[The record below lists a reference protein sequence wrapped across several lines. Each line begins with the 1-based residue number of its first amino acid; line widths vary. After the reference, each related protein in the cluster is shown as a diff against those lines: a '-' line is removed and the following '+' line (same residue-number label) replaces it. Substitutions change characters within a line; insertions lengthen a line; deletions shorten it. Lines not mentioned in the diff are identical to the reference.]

1 MATIYVSHT
10 GSNTSPYD
18 TKAKAANSIVTAAAA
33 SLAGD
38 TILLDH
44 THTGDNAVTAT
55 LLITLKSGAKL
66 ISWDFANDVQKPMG
80 VDAWLGHSSGTARA
94 VTIESEINAD
104 PTYIYGI
111 TLRNV
116 GSSSGVSAH
125 LQIGKPRTAGVST
138 TVIEDCY
145 LWLGNAH
152 ASARILIG
160 STSSNQ
166 FATVDVVRA
175 TLRFSNSGQYFL
187 PQGEIR
193 FTDCTLSTAGTV
205 PNTLAYNSSSSQNIT
220 MAGCDWSAIGAGSL
234 LGGGTGAG
242 VSYLLTDC
250 KLDPATALLS
260 GSRASAMSINNY
272 PERPMVHAN
281 EQGTTQALKDDGST
295 IPVTTDAPQTWGDIG
310 CVWMMTTSAAASLIA
325 PYVSPWISIDV
336 EAVNGVT
343 PYVEI
348 LRNNSATAYTDHE
361 VWAEWQYKAS
371 ALTERVDTIVTR
383 PAITASPSSLPAG
396 AATWSHAS
404 ATKWV
409 GKLTVPAA
417 IDIKRDGQLR
427 VRICVGKASVS
438 NLYVDPQIRV

>member
-18 TKAKAANSIVTAAAA
+18 TKAKAATSIVTAVAA

-38 TILLDH
+38 TILIDH
-44 THTGDNAVTAT
+44 THTGNNAVTAS

-80 VDAWLGHSSGTARA
+80 VDAWLGHSSGATQAI
-94 VTIESEINAD
+94 TIESEINAD
-104 PTYIYGI
+104 PTYIYGVTI
-111 TLRNV
+111 RNA
-116 GSSSGVSAH
+116 GSSSVF
-125 LQIGKPRTAGVST
+125 LQIGKPRASGVST

-145 LWLGNAH
+145 LWLGTTSAT
-152 ASARILIG
+152 ARILIG
-160 STSSNQ
+160 SSAVALS
-166 FATVDVVRA
+166 ATVDVVRT
-175 TLRFSNSGQYFL
+175 TLRFSNSGQYFF

-193 FTDCTLSTAGTV
+193 FTDCTLSTAGTA

-272 PERPMVHAN
+272 PERPMVHAS
-281 EQGTTQALKDDGST
+281 EIGVTQALKDDGST
-295 IPVTTDAPQTWGDIG
+295 IPVTTDAPQTWGDVG
-310 CVWMMTTSAAASLIA
+310 CVWMVTTSAAASLIT
-325 PYVSPWISIDV
+325 PYVSPWISIDA

-348 LRNNSATAYTDHE
+348 LRNGNATAYTDHE

-371 ALTERVDTIVTR
+371 ALSERVDTIVTR
-383 PAITASPSSLPAG
+383 PAITASPSNLPAG
-396 AATWSHAS
+396 AATWSNAS

>member
-1 MATIYVSHT
+1 MAIIYVSHT
-10 GSNTSPYD
+10 GSNTAPYD
-18 TKAKAANSIVTAAAA
+18 TKATAANSIVTAAAA

-38 TILLDH
+38 TILIDH
-44 THTGDNAVTAT
+44 THTGDNA
-55 LLITLKSGAKL
+55 ITGDLTIDLPDQCRL
-66 ISWDFANDVQKPMG
+66 ISWDFANNAPKPMG
-80 VDAWLGHSSGTARA
+80 VDAWIGHSSGTSRS
-94 VTIESEINAD
+94 VTIGSA
-104 PTYIYGI
+104 PGVSAYVSGV
-111 TLRNV
+111 TLRNA
-116 GSSSGVSAH
+116 GSSQKHIMVGATRGTGASVVT
-125 LQIGKPRTAGVST
+125 L
-138 TVIEDCY
+138 EDCY
-145 LWLGNAH
+145 FWLGNTNTGSRITFGTITTGRY
-152 ASARILIG
+152 ASVHITRC
-160 STSSNQ
+160 
-166 FATVDVVRA
+166 
-175 TLRFSNSGQYFL
+175 TLRFSNVSQYFL
-187 PQGEIR
+187 AQGYAS
-193 FTDCTLSTAGTV
+193 FSDCILSADGTI
-205 PNTLAYNSSSSQNIT
+205 PNVLIGNGTTTTNVM
-220 MAGCDWSAIGAGSL
+220 MAGCDWSDLGAKAL
-234 LGGGTGAG
+234 TGVGAANT
-242 VSYLLTDC
+242 VTYTLADC
-250 KLDPATALLS
+250 KLDPATALIGAGN
-260 GSRASAMSINNY
+260 GSTNVMTTNCY
-272 PERPMVHAN
+272 PERPMVHASDL
-281 EQGTTQALKDDGST
+281 GVTQALKDDGST

>member
-18 TKAKAANSIVTAAAA
+18 TKAKAANSIVTAATA

-38 TILLDH
+38 TILIDH
-44 THTGDNAVTAT
+44 THTGNNAVTNS
-55 LLITLKSGAKL
+55 LIITLKSGAKL
-66 ISWDFANDVQKPMG
+66 ISWDFANDVKKPMG
-80 VDAWLGHSSGTARA
+80 VDAWLGHSSGLARS
-94 VTIESEINAD
+94 VTIESEINAG
-104 PTYIYGI
+104 PTYIYGV
-111 TLRNV
+111 TLRNA
-116 GSSSGVSAH
+116 GTDSTMH
-125 LQIGKPRTAGVST
+125 LQIGKPRTIGVST

-145 LWLGNAH
+145 LWLGNTH
-152 ASARILIG
+152 AAARILIG
-160 STSSNQ
+160 SSTTNQ
-166 FATVDVVRA
+166 FATVDVIRA
-175 TLRFSNSGQYFL
+175 TLRFSNSVQYFF

-205 PNTLAYNSSSSQNIT
+205 PNTLAYNSISSQNIT

-260 GSRASAMSINNY
+260 GSRASAMSINSY
-272 PERPMVHAN
+272 PERPMVHASDL
-281 EQGTTQALKDDGST
+281 GVTQALKDDGST

-310 CVWMMTTSAAASLIA
+310 CVWMVTTSAAASLIA
-325 PYVSPWISIDV
+325 PYVSPWISIDA

-348 LRNNSATAYTDHE
+348 LRNNSATAYTNHE

-396 AATWSHAS
+396 AATWSNAN

-427 VRICVGKASVS
+427 VRVCVGKASVS